1 MSKTIK
7 DILQN
12 VEFEGKK
19 LDVILN
25 EDGEPLFELY
35 SIGVA
40 LGYTRWDGKSYFE
53 DGSQKLFPRKDRID
67 KVVKNA
73 EIIGVPQSGQIYLS
87 EEEVYDFML
96 EAHTEPCKR
105 FKKWLSSE
113 VLPSIRKYGIYRDR
127 EEVDNNYTR
136 FTYKALKETFSNA
149 PIENIEAL
157 YTECMDWYK
166 NENIRIVYAPNSK
179 KRSGTKH
186 SKSESKLMVMQKI
199 VSVLEERNVS
209 LLENRHFGLIQEVD
223 QVIIK
228 IKDDITRHYNY
239 INGGKLAYANKR
251 INILEQEL
259 ETFNPNESNFVEC
272 KSAPISNNAMY
283 EAVLDINS
291 RVSED
296 GKNQKI

>member
-12 VEFEGKK
+12 IEFEGKK

-35 SIGVA
+35 SVGMA
-40 LGYTRWDGKSYFE
+40 LGYARPNTTG
-53 DGSQKLFPRKDRID
+53 KLFPRKDRID
-67 KVVKNA
+67 KTLKNA
-73 EIIGVPQSGQIYLS
+73 EIIGSVHDGHTYLS

-199 VSVLEERNVS
+199 VSVLEEV
-209 LLENRHFGLIQEVD
+209 
-223 QVIIK
+223 
-228 IKDDITRHYNY
+228 
-239 INGGKLAYANKR
+239 
-251 INILEQEL
+251 INI
-259 ETFNPNESNFVEC
+259 
-272 KSAPISNNAMY
+272 
-283 EAVLDINS
+283 
-291 RVSED
+291 
-296 GKNQKI
+296 